1 MLRNAVPILTGEQG
15 PVFAYDKRK
24 VEANDHFPS
33 ENNDWRNS
41 GLYS

>member
-1 MLRNAVPILTGEQG
+1 MLRNAVPIASAEQEA
-15 PVFAYDKRK
+15 VFGYDKRRA
-24 VEANDHFPS
+24 ESTEHYPS